1 METIRPRSKEEFK
14 AILERAKAEGKLV
27 YISANPCPECEQFE
41 AALEVLAV
49 QYKID
54 ISGMII
60 KVDVPDEDWAVEFV
74 LEELKLSGAPV
85 VLNPKDN
92 EVIDDF
98 DPVELAK
105 KVVQRL
111 SGKS

>member
-1 METIRPRSKEEFK
+1 MKLETIRPSSKEEFR
-14 AILERAKAEGKLV
+14 AILEKAKDEGKLV

-41 AALEVLAV
+41 SALEVLALKYNV
-49 QYKID
+49 DVSAKIVKID
-54 ISGMII
+54 TP
-60 KVDVPDEDWAVEFV
+60 PDDWAVEFV

-85 VLNPKDN
+85 VLDLKRG

-105 KVVQRL
+105 KVVERVR
-111 SGKS
+111 